1 MNLYPKTL
9 FTVAILLVASS
20 SIAQEPY
27 HSPDPDLM
35 ARLSYDNSGFVRK
48 GDVRHVCLAIS
59 RNRDYRIV
67 RSLDNGQTQRL
78 HGKMPKKELGQL
90 SNLLGAADFRS
101 LSGEH
106 GGLIRQKAEK
116 FAAEIPLDDR
126 LRVDGARK
134 RLEHES
140 WRLQWL
146 NADGASPFPASVS
159 RVVDWLQRFQ
169 PTDGKAFEYTEYPVV
184 CPTGGLRYLQ
194 PSVAENSHP

>member
-1 MNLYPKTL
+1 MHHSLKTL
-9 FTVAILLVASS
+9 LTVAIFFVTSS

-27 HSPDPDLM
+27 HFTDPDLM
-35 ARLSYDNSGFVRK
+35 ARLSYENSGVLLA
-48 GDVRHVCLAIS
+48 GAARHVCVAVS
-59 RNRDYRIV
+59 RDGEYRIV
-67 RSLDNGQTQRL
+67 RSLDNGQAQRL
-78 HGKMPKKELGQL
+78 HGKMPKEELAQL
-90 SNLLGAADFRS
+90 SNLLRAADFRS

-106 GGLIRQKAEK
+106 AGLIRQKAEK
-116 FAAEIPLDDR
+116 FAAEIPLGDR

-159 RVVDWLQRFQ
+159 RVVDWLQHFQ
-169 PTDGKAFEYTEYPVV
+169 PTDGKAFEYTEYPDV